1 MNDNEELMLSA
12 TEDVTADELT
22 GGSHRGGRD
31 RAGAYSGCS
40 NAGRTLGASKN
51 RKSCAWSNLFA
62 RWLAEIR
69 TRQPQTALQMLQAV
83 RATATQ
89 IQ

>member
-1 MNDNEELMLSA
+1 MTADNDNEMLL
-12 TEDVTADELT
+12 TADEADAAVRIAGDAIVRELIAELERWA
-22 GGSHRGGRD
+22 HARGVEEPQVKR
-31 RAGAYSGCS
+31 
-40 NAGRTLGASKN
+40 LV
-51 RKSCAWSNLFA
+51 NLYA

-83 RATATQ
+83 RSTATQ